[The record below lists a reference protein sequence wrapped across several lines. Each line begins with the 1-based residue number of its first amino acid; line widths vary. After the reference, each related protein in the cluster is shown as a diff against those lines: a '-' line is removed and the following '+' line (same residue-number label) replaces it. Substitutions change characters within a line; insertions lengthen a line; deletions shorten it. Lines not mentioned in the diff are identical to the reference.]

1 MSVRAAA
8 QLNGTVP
15 GGNTPPSSSPP
26 VKHHGLRN
34 TKLPVCVLQNKTAA
48 KSPPCLI
55 KLFKK

>member
-26 VKHHGLRN
+26 VKHRGLRN

-55 KLFKK
+55 KL